1 LFVYRFPKQKNVY
14 GPQQIENRI
23 NQDSTISQQ
32 LNLWSQGGSEV
43 IRGHMLVIRLEDTI
57 LYVEPIYIESSNE
70 SSLPEDKRVVDG
82 YDDHIV
88 MESSFDKAIEK
99 ILGLIDPENASDTD
113 KDSDKEDKEDKDSE
127 EAEDA
132 EDKEEVE
139 EEDPPIMDAQ
149 ETLSEISEL
158 FDEYQEA
165 TS

>member
-1 LFVYRFPKQKNVY
+1 
-14 GPQQIENRI
+14 I
-23 NQDSTISQQ
+23 
-32 LNLWSQGGSEV
+32 
-43 IRGHMLVIRLEDTI
+43 EDTI

-70 SSLPEDKRVVDG
+70 SSLPEVKQVVVG
-82 YDDHIV
+82 YEDRIV
-88 MESSFDKAIEK
+88 MESTFDKALEK
-99 ILGLIDPENASDTD
+99 VLGLIAPENDSDTD

-158 FDEYQEA
+158 FDEY
-165 TS
+165 

>member
-1 LFVYRFPKQKNVY
+1 
-14 GPQQIENRI
+14 
-23 NQDSTISQQ
+23 
-32 LNLWSQGGSEV
+32 
-43 IRGHMLVIRLEDTI
+43 
-57 LYVEPIYIESSNE
+57 
-70 SSLPEDKRVVDG
+70 
-82 YDDHIV
+82 
-88 MESSFDKAIEK
+88 
-99 ILGLIDPENASDTD
+99 DPENASDTD

-165 TS
+165 TSEGDWTRAGQIIDRKSTRLNSSHVSISYAVFCLKKKKKTK